1 MKPNFTFSFFLVL
14 LILLLSLPISSFA
27 QRDNLNERA
36 PKRNPPDDRVKR
48 IDNEEKKDRDR
59 YKEREPDPVVK
70 EREHYP
76 IFKERTPEPPVNEI
90 IVEQPVII
98 IEKKDYFD
106 GPPHHHYIP
115 RPSINPIPEKP
126 NYKLDGIEKYEQE
139 DYWGAL
145 SLFNI
150 AVEETPDDSDL
161 YFHRG
166 MVEMKIKFFEEAKE
180 DFDIFLEY
188 KFYEP
193 EAYFQR
199 GLAKF
204 YLNERDDAL
213 KDLRI
218 AADIGDKR
226 AALIIK
232 RYYN

>member
-14 LILLLSLPISSFA
+14 LILLLSLPINSIA
-27 QRDNLNERA
+27 QRDNLTERA
-36 PKRNPPDDRVKR
+36 PKRNPPDDRIKR
-48 IDNEEKKDRDR
+48 IYNEEKKDRVRD
-59 YKEREPDPVVK
+59 KERELDPV
-70 EREHYP
+70 
-76 IFKERTPEPPVNEI
+76 FKERTPEPPVNEI
-90 IVEQPVII
+90 VVEQPII
-98 IEKKDYFD
+98 LIEKKDYFD
-106 GPPHHHYIP
+106 GPLHHHYIP
-115 RPSINPIPEKP
+115 RLSLNPVPEKP
-126 NYKLDGIEKYEQE
+126 NYKLDGIEKYKQE
-139 DYWGAL
+139 DYWEAL
-145 SLFNI
+145 VDLNI
-150 AVEETPDDSDL
+150 AVEKTPDDSDL
-161 YFHRG
+161 YFYRG
-166 MVEMKIKFFEEAKE
+166 MVEMKIKLFEEAKE